1 MEFELPKSFS
11 MVKLEST
18 KPLTDQGSQA
28 FRSLIHVLV
37 MCLQDLQA
45 GTMSM
50 SDVVGINRQPS
61 FSEFQNFLESMEI
74 YGCGY
79 KDDVDIFKYNQRN
92 TETHS

>member
-1 MEFELPKSFS
+1 
-11 MVKLEST
+11 
-18 KPLTDQGSQA
+18 
-28 FRSLIHVLV
+28 
-37 MCLQDLQA
+37 
-45 GTMSM
+45 MSM